1 MLQSRGPVS
10 KSLLLSLFLLLSSLI
25 VTGAFAAIGDP
36 ITVNMKKQETNFFNT
51 GKPQFNRVWGMVEG
65 VGPVFTDGACQRC
78 HNQGALGGSS
88 ARLLTFFG
96 KINPDQSF
104 DPLDGTGLSGV
115 NEGGLLL
122 QPRSNQAFLPSCPQ
136 GGEVLPADANAVENR
151 AAPATFGFGLIDALS
166 DQTLID
172 QATFEF
178 NNYQADGI
186 HGTAGPVPTYYSFAQ
201 HAIGRFGRK
210 AQFANLVEMTAFA
223 FAHDLGITNPLFQV
237 EDLPQGQA
245 IDLRCTE
252 NVNVPN
258 NTNTGSGGHGMFALS
273 HFMRY
278 LAPPD
283 PVACPNGATDCG
295 QGQNVFSTIGCDK
308 CHKQSYTTPANVTVP
323 TDTLGTTLKSV
334 ALSNITI
341 TLYSDLLL
349 HDLGKADTGV
359 IPAGYINTGVA
370 SATMWRTTP
379 LWGLHYRTNFM
390 HDGKATTFDA
400 AILRHSDGVASE
412 ALSVVSAYKGLS
424 ASDQQALWDFLGSL

>member
-10 KSLLLSLFLLLSSLI
+10 KSLLISLSLLLLSMIAANL
-25 VTGAFAAIGDP
+25 AFAAIGDP
-36 ITVNMKKQETNFFNT
+36 ITLNMKKQETNFFNT
-51 GKPQFNRVWGMVEG
+51 GKPQFNRVWGMLEG
-65 VGPVFTDGACQRC
+65 VGPVFTDGSCQRC

-104 DPLDGTGLSGV
+104 DPLDGSLGD

-122 QPRSNQAFLPSCPQ
+122 QPRSNQAFLPNCPQ
-136 GGEVLPADANAVENR
+136 GGEVVPTDANAVENR

-166 DQTLID
+166 DQTLQD
-172 QATFEF
+172 QATFEQ

-186 HGTAGPVPTYYSFAQ
+186 HGVAGAVPTYYSFAQ
-201 HAIGRFGRK
+201 HMIGRFGRK
-210 AQFANLVEMTAFA
+210 AQFANLVEMAAFA

-237 EDLPQGQA
+237 EDLPQGQP
-245 IDLRCTE
+245 IDTSCTE
-252 NVNVPN
+252 NSNVPN

-283 PVACPNGATDCG
+283 PLACLAGTSCA
-295 QGQNVFSTIGCDK
+295 QGQTLFSTIGCDK
-308 CHKQSYTTPANVTVP
+308 CHNPSYTTPSNVTVP
-323 TDTLGTTLKSV
+323 TDTLGTTIKSV
-334 ALSNITI
+334 ALSNIKLN
-341 TLYSDLLL
+341 LYSDLLL

-390 HDGKATTFDA
+390 HDGKSTTFDA

-412 ALSVVSAYKGLS
+412 ALSVVNAYKGLTL
-424 ASDQQALWDFLGSL
+424 SDQQALWAFLGSL